1 VVALAA
7 VAVVPA
13 VSELV
18 LVVSPGY
25 VPDDEPLCAP
35 EPSQAHAAPAPL
47 SASAEAIAMTA
58 IGRLAL
64 VIRYLLVVGVVRV
77 SVWAGKLGREART
90 TSATRRAPRRARGT
104 STWIAAVGWRPE
116 VR

>member
-1 VVALAA
+1 LRAWRVVALAV

-13 VSELV
+13 ESELV

-25 VPDDEPLCAP
+25 VPADVLSPGYVPADDP

-47 SASAEAIAMTA
+47 SASAEASAMAA

-64 VIRYLLVVGVVRV
+64 IMRYLLVVG
-77 SVWAGKLGREART
+77 W
-90 TSATRRAPRRARGT
+90 
-104 STWIAAVGWRPE
+104 
-116 VR
+116 

>member
-1 VVALAA
+1 VVAVAV

-13 VSELV
+13 ESELVLV

-25 VPDDEPLCAP
+25 VPDVEPLGLVP

-47 SASAEAIAMTA
+47 SASTEAIAMAA

-64 VIRYLLVVGVVRV
+64 VM
-77 SVWAGKLGREART
+77 
-90 TSATRRAPRRARGT
+90 
-104 STWIAAVGWRPE
+104 
-116 VR
+116 